1 MQSPEV
7 EVPVTAPRNWKTIM
21 TLTGV
26 ALGIFMGALENTVVG
41 TAMPTV
47 IATLGGI
54 EIYSWVFAVYI
65 LAATVMTPVWGKM
78 ADLIGRRPAFF
89 GGLAVFIL
97 GSALSGAARSM
108 PQLIIF
114 RALQGLGAAAL
125 FPVGMT
131 IVADLLT
138 LEKRAKVVGL
148 FSGMWGVASM
158 FGPLVGGY
166 LTDSPYFG
174 WRWVFYINLPFGLAS
189 AAMVWATYAERREKR
204 GKISLDFMGALV
216 LSALL
221 TLLLFVV
228 EKGPEQGSLV
238 AALEVTACLGL
249 LALFIRIERRS
260 PEPLIPLDLFDNRM
274 VATSTLH
281 GLFGGMALLGT
292 MAFLPLFVQAVMGTS
307 ATAAGSILTP
317 FILSWVFCSILASRL
332 LLRFGYRP
340 LVLVGMGLMIVGSA
354 LLAQVSTAT
363 TKGQLII
370 AVVVLGMGGGLTFV
384 VLMIAVQHAVAR
396 AQLGVATSALQFSRS
411 IGAAIGTGAM
421 GSLMTWWLGRR
432 LAAGNEEVL
441 RLTGGHADISAI
453 VLGSSRAALS
463 PEAGA
468 FLRQALA
475 GSLRLAFVFV
485 LVSTVAGAVVAFFIP
500 AGRAQDL
507 AHPEHR

>member
-7 EVPVTAPRNWKTIM
+7 EIPVTAPRNWKTIM

-26 ALGIFMGALENTVVG
+26 ALGIFMAALENTVVG

-54 EIYSWVFAVYI
+54 EIYSSVFAAYI

-78 ADLIGRRPAFF
+78 ADLSAAARHSSGAWRSSSSGRR
-89 GGLAVFIL
+89 
-97 GSALSGAARSM
+97 SRARRG
-108 PQLIIF
+108 PCPELDYF

-148 FSGMWGVASM
+148 FSGMWGVARA

-204 GKISLDFMGALV
+204 GNIFPRLRGRARTLGAAHAALV
-216 LSALL
+216 RRR
-221 TLLLFVV
+221 
-228 EKGPEQGSLV
+228 EGPGAGLPGRGARGHSLPR
-238 AALEVTACLGL
+238 AAHPFHPDRAP
-249 LALFIRIERRS
+249 S

-292 MAFLPLFVQAVMGTS
+292 MAFLPLFVQAVMDECDGGGQHPD
-307 ATAAGSILTP
+307 AVHPLLGLLLDPRQPAAAALRLPAAG
-317 FILSWVFCSILASRL
+317 
-332 LLRFGYRP
+332 
-340 LVLVGMGLMIVGSA
+340 
-354 LLAQVSTAT
+354 
-363 TKGQLII
+363 
-370 AVVVLGMGGGLTFV
+370 
-384 VLMIAVQHAVAR
+384 AR
-396 AQLGVATSALQFSRS
+396 RD
-411 IGAAIGTGAM
+411 GA
-421 GSLMTWWLGRR
+421 R
-432 LAAGNEEVL
+432 
-441 RLTGGHADISAI
+441 
-453 VLGSSRAALS
+453 
-463 PEAGA
+463 
-468 FLRQALA
+468 
-475 GSLRLAFVFV
+475 
-485 LVSTVAGAVVAFFIP
+485 
-500 AGRAQDL
+500 
-507 AHPEHR
+507 